1 MTPSIKEKN
10 NNNNKKK
17 IHFVNKGCSICS
29 KNTARVYDNSPRMFI
44 AQGAI
49 V

>member
-1 MTPSIKEKN
+1 MV
-10 NNNNKKK
+10 
-17 IHFVNKGCSICS
+17 HFVNKGCSICS
-29 KNTARVYDNSPRMFI
+29 KNIARIYDNSPRMFI